1 MARILVV
8 DDHADA
14 RYLLS
19 TIFASR
25 GHDVVEASNGAEGLR
40 AAEQHR
46 PALVVSDV
54 LMPVMD
60 GFEFCGRL
68 REMPGMRD
76 VPFVFYTATY
86 TRPDERR
93 FALSVGANHYF
104 EKPTDP
110 TQLLGTVESLLDGG
124 GEESPRVAQLP
135 REEFEEQHLS
145 IVSRKLEQKVA
156 ELEQANAELRAG
168 EARLRQT
175 MTGFV
180 STIDRIIEY
189 RDPYTA
195 GHERRVGLLAAAIG
209 REMGLDEARVQGLMY
224 GGFVHD
230 VGKIFAPAEILTRPG
245 RLSEVEMAMV
255 RTHARVG
262 YDILKDVEF
271 PWPIAQMAL
280 QHHERWD
287 GSGYPDGLAGVEIM
301 LEARILAVA
310 DVVESMASHR
320 PYRPSLGLD
329 AALAE
334 IESWSGKRYDPD
346 AAAACLRLFRAQGF
360 RMPE

>member
-1 MARILVV
+1 
-8 DDHADA
+8 
-14 RYLLS
+14 
-19 TIFASR
+19 
-25 GHDVVEASNGAEGLR
+25 
-40 AAEQHR
+40 
-46 PALVVSDV
+46 
-54 LMPVMD
+54 MD
-60 GFEFCGRL
+60 GFEFCGRV
-68 REMPGMRD
+68 RERPSLRD

-93 FALSVGANHYF
+93 FALSVGADHYL

-110 TQLLGTVESLLDGG
+110 SRLLETVESLL
-124 GEESPRVAQLP
+124 EARRLQTPRMAPMP
-135 REEFEEQHLS
+135 REEFEERHLS
-145 IVSRKLEQKVA
+145 IVQRKLEQKVT
-156 ELEQANAELRAG
+156 ELERANAELRAG

-180 STIDRIIEY
+180 STIDRIVEY

-209 REMGLDEARVQGLMY
+209 REMGLEAWQVEGLMY

-245 RLSEVEMAMV
+245 RLNEMEMAIV
-255 RTHARVG
+255 RAHSRVG
-262 YDILKDVEF
+262 HDILKDVEF
-271 PWPIAQMAL
+271 PWPVAQMAL

-287 GSGYPDGLAGVEIM
+287 GSGYPDGLAGEAIL
-301 LEARILAVA
+301 LEARVLAVA

-320 PYRPSLGLD
+320 PYRPSLGLE

-334 IESWSGKRYDPD
+334 IEARSGTLYDP
-346 AAAACLRLFRAQGF
+346 AVVAACLRLFREQGF
-360 RMPE
+360 PMPQ

>member
-1 MARILVV
+1 MALVLVV

-19 TIFASR
+19 SIFASH
-25 GHDVVEASNGAEGLR
+25 GHEVIEASNGAEGLR
-40 AAEQHR
+40 AAEERR
-46 PALVVSDV
+46 PNVVISDV

-68 REMPGMRD
+68 REMPGLRD
-76 VPFVFYTATY
+76 VPFIFYTATY

-93 FALSVGANHYF
+93 FALSVGANLYF

-110 TQLLGTVESLLDGG
+110 LHLLEKVESLLDGG
-124 GEESPRVAQLP
+124 AGTPQVAHMR
-135 REEFEEQHLS
+135 REEFDEQHLS

-156 ELEQANAELRAG
+156 ELEHANAELRAG

-195 GHERRVGLLAAAIG
+195 GHEHRVGLLAAAIG
-209 REMGLDEARVQGLMY
+209 REMGLEASRVEGLMY

-245 RLSEVEMAMV
+245 RLSDVEMAMV

-287 GSGYPDGLAGVEIM
+287 GSGYPDGLAGEEIM

-334 IESWSGKRYDPD
+334 IDSGSGKRYDPD
-346 AAAACLRLFRAQGF
+346 AAAACLRLFRQQGYQ
-360 RMPE
+360 MPQ

>member
-19 TIFASR
+19 SIFASR
-25 GHDVVEASNGAEGLR
+25 GHEVIEASNGAEGLR

-46 PALVVSDV
+46 PAVVVSDV

-68 REMPGMRD
+68 REMPGLRD

-93 FALSVGANHYF
+93 FALSVGANLYF

-110 TQLLGTVESLLDGG
+110 SQLLGTVESLLEGGDGAK
-124 GEESPRVAQLP
+124 PKIAQMP
-135 REEFEEQHLS
+135 REEFEERHLS
-145 IVSRKLEQKVA
+145 IVQNKLEQKVA
-156 ELEQANAELRAG
+156 ELERANTELRAG

-209 REMGLDEARVQGLMY
+209 REMGLEASRVEGLMY

-245 RLSEVEMAMV
+245 RLNDMEMAIV
-255 RTHARVG
+255 RAHSRVG
-262 YDILKDVEF
+262 HDILKDVEF

-280 QHHERWD
+280 HHHERWD
-287 GSGYPDGLAGVEIM
+287 GSGYPDGLAGEAIL
-301 LEARILAVA
+301 LEARVLAVA

-334 IESWSGKRYDPD
+334 IEAWSGKRYDPA
-346 AAAACLRLFRAQGF
+346 AAAACLRLFREQGYQ
-360 RMPE
+360 MPQ

>member
-19 TIFASR
+19 SIFGSR
-25 GHDVVEASNGAEGLR
+25 GHEIVEASNGAEGLR
-40 AAEQHR
+40 AAAQHR
-46 PALVVSDV
+46 PAVVVSDV

-68 REMPGMRD
+68 REMPGLRD
-76 VPFVFYTATY
+76 VPFVFYSANY

-93 FALSVGANHYF
+93 FAFSVGANIYL

-110 TQLLGTVESLLDGG
+110 SKLLGTVESLLDGG
-124 GEESPRVAQLP
+124 GAATPPVAQLP
-135 REEFEEQHLS
+135 RREFEEQHLS
-145 IVSRKLEQKVA
+145 IVSRKLEQKVE
-156 ELEQANAELRAG
+156 ELERANSDLRAG
-168 EARLRQT
+168 KARLRQT
-175 MTGFV
+175 MAGFV
-180 STIDRIIEY
+180 ATIDRIIEY
-189 RDPYTA
+189 RDPYTS
-195 GHERRVGLLAAAIG
+195 GHERRVGLLAAEIG
-209 REMGLDEARVQGLMY
+209 REMGLDETRVEGLMY

-245 RLSEVEMAMV
+245 RLNEMEMTLV
-255 RTHARVG
+255 RAHSRVG
-262 YDILKDVEF
+262 HDILKGVEF

-287 GSGYPDGLAGVEIM
+287 GSGYPDGLAGEEIM
-301 LEARILAVA
+301 LEARVLAVA

-320 PYRPSLGLD
+320 PYRPALGLES
-329 AALAE
+329 ALAE
-334 IESWSGKRYDPD
+334 IEAWSGKRYDPE
-346 AAAACLRLFRAQGF
+346 AAAACLRLFREKSYQL
-360 RMPE
+360 PQ